1 MAKVLV
7 ADSQVLCRRGLMAV
21 LQRDVGLT
29 KVVEAGDFTECISAI
44 GSDPAITLAVIDLSL
59 PGMCEV
65 AGLRQLR
72 LHHAG
77 VRVVVVGWSQDRNQV
92 LATLAAGAHAYVFKQ
107 SSAADMATAFR
118 AVLGGQIYIPA
129 GVSDVFGSD
138 PVQRPQPQRA
148 GQPILTDRQREVL
161 TLLSAGKSNKEI
173 GRALS
178 IAEGTVKVHIAAAF
192 RVLGVHNRVSAAA
205 ALKGVP
211 VRETYSDPLLPGL
224 FDDHSGR
231 GLATA

>member
-1 MAKVLV
+1 
-7 ADSQVLCRRGLMAV
+7 MAV

-29 KVVEAGDFTECISAI
+29 KVVEAADFTECISAI
-44 GSDPAITLAVIDLSL
+44 GSDPGITLAVIDLGL

-72 LHHAG
+72 VHHAG

-107 SSAADMATAFR
+107 SSATDMATAFR

-129 GVSDVFGSD
+129 GVSNIFADAAQRRHATPPGH
-138 PVQRPQPQRA
+138 PV
-148 GQPILTDRQREVL
+148 LTDRQREVL

-192 RVLGVHNRVSAAA
+192 RILGVHNRVSAAA

-211 VRETYSDPLLPGL
+211 SRESHSEPLLPGL
-224 FDDHSGR
+224 IDDRLGG
-231 GLATA
+231 GLMTA